1 MSAVSQPKGLG
12 SIAAR
17 GAVLTMGGQGV
28 KIMLQFCGIVVLARL
43 LSPDDYGLLA
53 MVVVLTGIGE
63 VVRDFGLSSA
73 AVQAD
78 TLCLQQRSNLFWI
91 NSAIGLSLAL
101 LVLGIAPAIAAFY
114 SEPRLVP
121 ITQVLAITFVLNGI
135 STQYRAQLNRSM
147 RFGNLALVDIIGMAG
162 GLGTGVFMALNGFA
176 YWALVGQQL
185 ALSAATLCV
194 LLVSARWLPSLP
206 RRSVPMRALLRY
218 GGNLMGTQLIAY
230 ATRNLD
236 SLIIGY
242 RFGAESLGL
251 YNKSYQLSMLPL
263 NQINAPATTIALPV
277 LARLQHEPQRYR
289 QFLLHGQ
296 TVMLHVIVGLLSFA
310 AAMAEP
316 LILLVLGPQWAPAV
330 PIFRI
335 LAVAGIFQAASYAS
349 YWVFLSKGLTG
360 QHLRFILISRP
371 VLIVCIL
378 FGALWGMAGVG
389 IAVASG
395 MAVMWLW
402 GLRFLRHSGAPVLGM
417 LRNGLIII
425 TGHALCAGLTWFGAH
440 TWGDSHALQLLI
452 SVPLMAASLL
462 LTCLIWP
469 LFRNSVALVLSSRTL
484 LRARHLPDQ

>member
-1 MSAVSQPKGLG
+1 
-12 SIAAR
+12 
-17 GAVLTMGGQGV
+17 
-28 KIMLQFCGIVVLARL
+28 
-43 LSPDDYGLLA
+43 
-53 MVVVLTGIGE
+53 
-63 VVRDFGLSSA
+63 DFGLSSA

-251 YNKSYQLSMLPL
+251 YNKSYQLSM
-263 NQINAPATTIALPV
+263 
-277 LARLQHEPQRYR
+277 
-289 QFLLHGQ
+289 
-296 TVMLHVIVGLLSFA
+296 
-310 AAMAEP
+310 
-316 LILLVLGPQWAPAV
+316 
-330 PIFRI
+330 
-335 LAVAGIFQAASYAS
+335 
-349 YWVFLSKGLTG
+349 
-360 QHLRFILISRP
+360 
-371 VLIVCIL
+371 
-378 FGALWGMAGVG
+378 
-389 IAVASG
+389 
-395 MAVMWLW
+395 
-402 GLRFLRHSGAPVLGM
+402 
-417 LRNGLIII
+417 
-425 TGHALCAGLTWFGAH
+425 
-440 TWGDSHALQLLI
+440 
-452 SVPLMAASLL
+452 
-462 LTCLIWP
+462 
-469 LFRNSVALVLSSRTL
+469 
-484 LRARHLPDQ
+484 